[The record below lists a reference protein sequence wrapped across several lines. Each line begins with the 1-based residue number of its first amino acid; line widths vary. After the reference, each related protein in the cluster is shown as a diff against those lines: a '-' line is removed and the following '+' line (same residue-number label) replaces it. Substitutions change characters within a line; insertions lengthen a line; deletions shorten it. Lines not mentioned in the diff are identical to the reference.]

1 MFQLKSYQLD
11 ALKAL
16 ETYLENS
23 RLSGDTKKA
32 FEEFVAE
39 HPTDSGQNVYRIR
52 QGMDGVPY
60 VCLRLPTGGGKTVLA
75 SHSIEIAARAYLEQE
90 YPIVLWLVPTN
101 TIREQTLEAL
111 KKNDHPYREAI
122 DNAFDGKVSV
132 FDIAD
137 VTQIRPKD
145 LEDKVCVVV
154 GTLQTLRVQNT
165 DGRRIYAH
173 NENFEPHFT
182 KIPQGTP
189 GLETDENGKVKFS
202 FVNILHYHR
211 PLIIM
216 DEAHKARSSLSAE
229 VIQRINPACVIE
241 FTATPIM
248 GNVLYR
254 VTPTELKAE
263 EMVKLP
269 FMLTEHDNWRNAVN
283 RAVTERRSLEKIATE
298 DEAYIRPIALI
309 QAEPKDGEAT
319 VDVIKKHLIENENV
333 AESAIAIATGSQR
346 ELDGINLFDTR
357 CPIKYIITIEALKE
371 GWDCPFAYVFCSAQT
386 VRSAVDIEQL
396 LGRVMRM
403 PYARKR
409 SIAELNKA
417 YAHVISPGFA
427 EAAQEMHS
435 KLINMGFEDDE
446 ALDNIIP
453 VQARFE
459 GFEDTPLG
467 RAMQET
473 PPLVFEVKEKP
484 DLSRVRTFTEDQFQ
498 VEESSGGYTVKVT
511 GHISQDQVE
520 EIVRAIP
527 EPEQGRARRTIEI
540 HREKFQRPSTPYEQG
555 VSFAV
560 PLLGVLVEGDL
571 ELASPDLCLEL
582 HGWNLTDY
590 PARFEGNEF
599 VYNDEARTFQFD
611 IKGNKV
617 EYSLA
622 DETPIYQLGFINDK
636 WDEPR
641 LVRWLDRELHKM
653 GEGYEFRQE
662 VMMEFIRRCVH
673 SLLNSGD
680 FDLIALVRAKFLL
693 VKALYEKIRRYR
705 KQAYLKGFQ
714 STLLEGGSTVET
726 SFSFSFDFKKNAYPS
741 AGEPYRGAYRFKKHY
756 YGSERIRD
764 LKNDSEEFHCAQ
776 AIDSVKEVK
785 HWVRNLPW
793 GKEAS
798 FRLPTSTDFFYP
810 DFVAELEDGRLLAV
824 EYKGKHIQDTADTLE
839 KENIGKLWEAK
850 SQGKCL
856 FLLGLDRDSSGRDIF
871 SQIHTKVR

>member
-32 FEEFVAE
+32 FEEFVRK

-52 QGMDGVPY
+52 QGMGAVPY

-75 SHSIEIAARAYLEQE
+75 AHSIEVAARAYLEQE

-101 TIREQTLEAL
+101 TIRAQTLEAL

-122 DNAFDGKVSV
+122 DNAFDGRVSV
-132 FDIAD
+132 FDISD

-145 LEDKVCVVV
+145 LEDKVCIIV

-165 DGRRIYAH
+165 DGRRIYDH

-182 KIPQGTP
+182 KISQGTP
-189 GLETDENGKVKFS
+189 ELETDKDGNIKFS

-216 DEAHKARSSLSAE
+216 DEAHKARSGLSEE
-229 VIQRINPACVIE
+229 VIQRINPSCVIE

-254 VTPTELKAE
+254 VTPSELKSE

-269 FMLTEHDNWRNAVN
+269 FMLTEHANWRNAVN
-283 RAVTERRSLEKIATE
+283 RAVTERRSLEKIAKE
-298 DEAYIRPIALI
+298 DESYIRPIALI
-309 QAEPKDGEAT
+309 QAESKDGEAT
-319 VDVIKKHLIENENV
+319 VDAIKKHLVENENIS
-333 AESAIAIATGSQR
+333 ENEIAIATGSQR
-346 ELDGINLFDTR
+346 ELDGINLFDVR

-403 PYARKR
+403 PYAKKR
-409 SIAELNKA
+409 SIEELNKA

-427 EAAQEMHS
+427 EAAQEMHD
-435 KLINMGFEDDE
+435 KLVNMGFEDNE
-446 ALDNIIP
+446 ALDNIVP
-453 VQARFE
+453 VQMKFE
-459 GFEDTPLG
+459 GFENTPLG
-467 RAMQET
+467 RAMQAT
-473 PPLVFEVKEKP
+473 PPLIFEVNEKP
-484 DLSRVRTFTEDQFQ
+484 DLSKVKTFNEDQFK
-498 VEESSGGYTVKVT
+498 VEEFSGGYTVKIT
-511 GHISQDQVE
+511 GHIAPDQVD

-527 EPEQGRARRTIEI
+527 KSEQDRARRTIEI
-540 HREKFQRPSTPYEQG
+540 HRDKFQRQCTPYEKG
-555 VSFAV
+555 VNFAV

-582 HGWNLTDY
+582 HGWNLADY
-590 PARFEGNEF
+590 PAQFEGNEF

-617 EYSLA
+617 EYSLS
-622 DETPIYQLGFINDK
+622 DETPIYQRGYITDK
-636 WDEPR
+636 WDEAR

-653 GEGYEFRQE
+653 GEGAEFRQE

-673 SLLNSGD
+673 SLLNSGNL
-680 FDLIALVRAKFLL
+680 DLISLVRAKFLL
-693 VKALYEKIRRYR
+693 AKALYEKIRRYR

-714 STLLEGGSTVET
+714 ETLLEGGNSVKT
-726 SFSFSFDFKKNAYPS
+726 SFSFSFDFKKNMYPS
-741 AGEPYRGAYRFKKHY
+741 VGEAYRGAYVFKKHY
-756 YGSERIRD
+756 YGNDRIRD
-764 LKNDSEEFHCAQ
+764 LKNGSEEFLCAQ
-776 AIDSVKEVK
+776 AIDSAKQVR

-793 GKEAS
+793 GKESS
-798 FRLPTSTDFFYP
+798 FRLPTSTDYFYP
-810 DFVAELEDGRLLAV
+810 DFVAELDDGRLLAI

-850 SQGKCL
+850 SQGTCL
-856 FLLGLDRDSSGRDIF
+856 FLLGVKDHSGRDIF
-871 SQIHTKVR
+871 SQVQSKLL